1 MNQNIEVTTTQSI
14 KYRYLVMDYTKI
26 CEKTEKS
33 TRHIAKQFLW
43 LHGPYGGGQVVSV
56 NWHDEGLR
64 SIKRVVTVKKY
75 DQYDLIQESRV
86 TYILLT

>member
-14 KYRYLVMDYTKI
+14 KYRYLVLDYTKI

-43 LHGPYGGGQVVSV
+43 LHGPYGGRQVVSV
-56 NWHDEGLR
+56 N
-64 SIKRVVTVKKY
+64 
-75 DQYDLIQESRV
+75 
-86 TYILLT
+86 